1 MLSALTRAARTGSS
15 NNHPVDRRIQEV
27 VLQPAGYTSV
37 QRTDIVDAVEERSQV
52 RFILFE
58 PPGCCSW
65 PTPFTGSLGLHS
77 LVVLF

>member
-1 MLSALTRAARTGSS
+1 MLSAFTRAARAARTGGS

-52 RFILFE
+52 RFNGVIRLKLSYE
-58 PPGCCSW
+58 RLQLQAGRQI
-65 PTPFTGSLGLHS
+65 
-77 LVVLF
+77 